1 MLGAI
6 AAISATGVI
15 LVALAGDGGN
25 GTGPSAVGRVEVS
38 GPPRSS
44 LLPIS
49 AQAPSF
55 SAPILD
61 GGRMEWTPGAPTVIA
76 IWAPWCPHCQVELPV
91 LAKVSEG
98 YPSVEL
104 VTIATAIGESPGPS
118 VDGYMEDNGL
128 TFPVAIDDSRG
139 TLSAAFG
146 IQGFPTI
153 YFVNSD
159 GTVAAAM
166 DGEVPEPA
174 LNELFGSLT

>member
-1 MLGAI
+1 VLGAI
-6 AAISATGVI
+6 ALISAAGVI
-15 LVALAGDGGN
+15 GVTLAGGGGN
-25 GTGPSAVGRVEVS
+25 GTGPSAVGLVEVS
-38 GPPRSS
+38 GPPQPA
-44 LLPIS
+44 LLPKG

-55 SAPILD
+55 SAPLLG
-61 GGRMEWTPGAPTVIA
+61 GGRMEWSPGTPTAIA

-91 LAKVSEG
+91 LAAVADR
-98 YPSVEL
+98 YPTVEL
-104 VTIATAIGESPGPS
+104 VTIATAIDQNPGPT
-118 VDGYMEDNGL
+118 VDGYMEENGL
-128 TFPVAIDDSRG
+128 TFPVAIDDSRE

-174 LNELFGSLT
+174 LSELFGSLT